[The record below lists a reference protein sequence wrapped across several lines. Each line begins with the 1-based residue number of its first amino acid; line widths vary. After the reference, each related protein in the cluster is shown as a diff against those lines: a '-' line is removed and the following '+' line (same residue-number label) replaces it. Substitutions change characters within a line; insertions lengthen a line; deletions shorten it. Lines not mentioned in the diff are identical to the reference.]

1 MAAGGACLSRSKEH
15 IMGLALTDSFEVIDP
30 RFGKLAFGNVH
41 VERLYTGCRWAEGPA
56 WFAAG
61 RYLVWSDIPN
71 DRMLRWDETD
81 GSVSVF
87 RQPAFNTNGHTVDR
101 EGRLVS
107 CEHRGRCV
115 SRTEHDGKRTVLAD
129 RIDGKRFNSPNDLVV
144 KSDGSIWFT
153 DPSYGIDSDYEG
165 DAAPSDIGACR
176 VYRLDAA
183 SGRVTIVA
191 SDFVQP
197 NGLAFSPDE
206 SLLYVVDTG
215 VTHQADGPHHVRRF
229 KVASDGASL
238 SGGEVFATC
247 AAGLYDGLRVDVHG
261 NLWLSAGD
269 GVHCHAS
276 DGMLLGKVLVPET
289 VANVCFG
296 GPKLNRLFICGT
308 TSLYSVFLNTRAA
321 PRGR

>member
-1 MAAGGACLSRSKEH
+1 MPLE
-15 IMGLALTDSFEVIDP
+15 LTSSFAVIDP
-30 RFGKLAFGNVH
+30 RFRKLVLPYVH
-41 VERLYTGCRWAEGPA
+41 AEKLYTGCRWAEGPA

-87 RQPAFNTNGHTVDR
+87 RQPSMNSNGHSVDVQ
-101 EGRLVS
+101 GRLVS
-107 CEHRGRCV
+107 CEHRSRCV
-115 SRTEHDGKRTVLAD
+115 SRTEFDGKRTVLAD
-129 RIDGKRFNSPNDLVV
+129 RHDGKRFNSPNDVIV

-165 DAAPSDIGACR
+165 DASTSEIGANN
-176 VYRLDAA
+176 VYRIDPH
-183 SGRVTIVA
+183 SGRVSVVV

-206 SLLYVVDTG
+206 SLLYIADTG
-215 VTHQADGPHHVRRF
+215 LTHDMEGPAHVRRF
-229 KVASDGASL
+229 TVSSDASSI
-238 SGGEVFATC
+238 SGGDVFATC
-247 AAGLYDGLRVDVHG
+247 SVGLFDGFRVDAQG

-276 DGMLLGKVLVPET
+276 DGSLLGKILVPES
-289 VANVCFG
+289 VSNVCFG
-296 GPKLNRLFICGT
+296 GPKLNRLFICAT

-321 PRGR
+321 PRTSPA

>member
-1 MAAGGACLSRSKEH
+1 MA
-15 IMGLALTDSFEVIDP
+15 IALTESFDVVDE
-30 RFGKLAFGNVH
+30 RFRRLAFGNVH
-41 VERLYTGCRWAEGPA
+41 LEKLYTGCRWAEGPA

-87 RQPAFNTNGHTVDR
+87 RQPAMNTNGHYVDL

-107 CEHRGRCV
+107 CEHRGRCI
-115 SRTEHDGKRTVLAD
+115 SRTEHDGHRTVLAAH
-129 RIDGKRFNSPNDLVV
+129 IDGNRFNSPNDLVV
-144 KSDGSIWFT
+144 ASDGSIWFT

-165 DAAPSDIGACR
+165 DAGPSEIGAQR
-176 VYRLDAA
+176 VYRIDAA
-183 SGRVTIVA
+183 RREVTVVA
-191 SDFVQP
+191 DDFVQP

-206 SLLYVVDTG
+206 SLLYIVDTG
-215 VTHQADGPHHVRRF
+215 LTHRVDGPHHVRRF
-229 KVASDGASL
+229 KVGANGTL
-238 SGGEVFATC
+238 SGGEVFAVC
-247 AAGLYDGLRVDVHG
+247 GAGVYDGLRVDVHG

-276 DGMLLGKVLVPET
+276 DGTLLGKVRVPET

-296 GPKLNRLFICGT
+296 GAKLNRLFICAT
-308 TSLYSVFLNTRAA
+308 TSLYSVFLNTRGARPPA
-321 PRGR
+321 HVRA

>member
-1 MAAGGACLSRSKEH
+1 MPLQ
-15 IMGLALTDSFEVIDP
+15 LTASFEAFDP
-30 RFGKLAFGNVH
+30 RFRGLVHANAH
-41 VERLYTGCRWAEGPA
+41 VETLYTGCRWAEGPA

-87 RQPAFNTNGHTVDR
+87 RQPAMNSNGNTVDLL
-101 EGRLVS
+101 GRLVS
-107 CEHRGRCV
+107 CEHRSRSL
-115 SRTEHDGKRTVLAD
+115 SRTEFDGTRIVLAD
-129 RIDGKRFNSPNDLVV
+129 RYDGKRFNSPNDVVV
-144 KSDGSIWFT
+144 KSDGSVWFT

-165 DAAPSDIGACR
+165 DAAPSEIGACN
-176 VYRLDAA
+176 VYRIDASSA
-183 SGRVTIVA
+183 RVTRVA

-206 SLLYVVDTG
+206 SLLYIVDSG
-215 VTHQADGPHHVRRF
+215 ITHQVDGPHHVRRF
-229 KVASDGASL
+229 KVSADGGSIA
-238 SGGEVFATC
+238 GDEVFATC
-247 AAGLYDGLRVDVHG
+247 SAGLYDGFRVDVHG

-276 DGMLLGKVLVPET
+276 DGSLLGKILIPET

-296 GPKLNRLFICGT
+296 GRKLNRLFICAT

-321 PRGR
+321 RRGE